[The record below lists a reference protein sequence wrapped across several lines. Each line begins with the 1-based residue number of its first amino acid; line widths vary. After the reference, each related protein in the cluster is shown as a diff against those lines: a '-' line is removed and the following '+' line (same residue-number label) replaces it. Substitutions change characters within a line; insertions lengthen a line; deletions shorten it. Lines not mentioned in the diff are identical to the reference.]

1 MLRGNST
8 DSHEEGS
15 SGTKIWMRL
24 QQVTESQKGPLEIES
39 NLTANVGSLQQ
50 AALGSVGQELLQ
62 TMDLFSSVTI
72 S

>member
-24 QQVTESQKGPLEIES
+24 HQVTELQKGPLEIES

-50 AALGSVGQELLQ
+50 AALGSVEQELLQ

>member
-1 MLRGNST
+1 
-8 DSHEEGS
+8 
-15 SGTKIWMRL
+15 MRL
-24 QQVTESQKGPLEIES
+24 HQVTESQKGPLEIIES

-50 AALGSVGQELLQ
+50 AALLGSVEQELLQ

>member
-1 MLRGNST
+1 
-8 DSHEEGS
+8 
-15 SGTKIWMRL
+15 MRL
-24 QQVTESQKGPLEIES
+24 HQVTESQKGPLEIIES

-50 AALGSVGQELLQ
+50 AALGSVEQELLQ